1 MVQRLLETAHG
12 GVDVERVLRRT
23 EHIWQSDRW
32 MTASAWRATA
42 EYVAEELRLGGA
54 HEVEIFDCPAD
65 GESVFFG
72 QKMWPV
78 WEVRDA
84 TLETVGTD
92 PQMLCHYR
100 RQPRDLLT
108 FSPPTPPGGIDT
120 ELVMVDDGRK
130 EEHYRGLD
138 VAGKIILTR
147 EHGGEVVP
155 AAAKMGAVG
164 IVSDF
169 IVTRDSPYLTPWMPV
184 LTLPGLVADPPDWDQ
199 HQQWMHISDYKA
211 GLFGFSLSRSRGDQ
225 LRTQLRSGPVRVRA
239 IVDAEF
245 SKGSHPVVTGLLQG
259 SGRSGEQVLVVS
271 HLFEQGANDN
281 ASGCAV
287 SLEVASC
294 LGRLVAQG
302 ALPRPRRSI
311 RFLYGLE
318 MQAAA
323 GYLHAHRGQIE
334 ETIAGLCLDCV
345 GADPGKAQSPMC
357 LSQNPKDRPAFTDP
371 LLEWLA
377 RSWLDSRDA
386 GYQWTSLPYD
396 NGTDNFIAEKAI
408 GIPCPWLGQVE
419 RVWHTTADTADI
431 LDRRSLTHASV
442 LGASYCYYLA
452 KAGSDEAQMLLDL
465 SERFGRRR
473 LLACV
478 DACLP
483 AIFEQKRGRDKQ
495 IEAAI
500 ALLCE
505 ERDRCTARLE
515 TVLAVVGAQQRNR
528 TGESIRAAR
537 ARLRRFSLNEERAL
551 LAFAHSAAAARSDRA
566 KSA

>member
-1 MVQRLLETAHG
+1 MIQRLLETVHG
-12 GVDVERVLRRT
+12 GVDVERVLHRAER
-23 EHIWQSDRW
+23 IWQSDCW

-42 EYVAEELRLGGA
+42 EYVAEELCSAGA

-65 GESVFFG
+65 GESVFLG

-78 WEVRDA
+78 WEVREA
-84 TLETVGTD
+84 TLEVVGAD
-92 PQMLCHYR
+92 RQMLCHYR

-108 FSPPTPPGGIDT
+108 FSSPTPPGGIET

-138 VAGKIILTR
+138 VAGRIILTR
-147 EHGGEVVP
+147 EHGSEVVP

-169 IVTRDSPYLTPWMPV
+169 IVTRDSPYLTRWMPV
-184 LTLPGLVADPPDWDQ
+184 LTLPGLVPDPPDWDQ
-199 HQQWMHISDYKA
+199 QQQWMHISDYKA
-211 GLFGFSLSRSRGDQ
+211 GLFGFSLTRSEGER
-225 LRTQLRSGPVRVRA
+225 LRAKLRSGPVQVRA
-239 IVDAEF
+239 VVDAEF
-245 SKGSHPVVTGLLQG
+245 SKGSYPVVTGLLQG
-259 SGRSGEQVLVVS
+259 SGRSGDQVLVVS
-271 HLFEQGANDN
+271 HLYEQGANDN

-294 LGRLVAQG
+294 LIRLIAQG
-302 ALPRPRRSI
+302 VLPRPRRNI

-334 ETIAGLCLDCV
+334 RTVAGLCLDCV
-345 GADPGKAQSPMC
+345 GADPAKAQSPMC
-357 LSQNPKDRPAFTDP
+357 LSQNPKDQPAFTDP

-377 RSWLDSRDA
+377 HSWLDSRDA

-419 RVWHTTADTADI
+419 RVWHTTADTAAL
-431 LDRRSLTHASV
+431 LDRRSLVHASV
-442 LGASYCYYLA
+442 LGASYCYTIA
-452 KAGSDEAQMLLDL
+452 RAAAAEVEMIVDL
-465 SERFGRRR
+465 SERFGRQQ

-478 DACLP
+478 DRRAP
-483 AIFEQKRGRDKQ
+483 AILERRRGRERE
-495 IEAAI
+495 IESAI
-500 ALLCE
+500 LALHE
-505 ERDRCTARLE
+505 ERDRCVARLG
-515 TVLAVVGAQQRNR
+515 TVAALVEPRHQGRVR
-528 TGESIRAAR
+528 EWLRAAR
-537 ARLRRFSLNEERAL
+537 TRLRRFSLSQEQALRAL
-551 LAFAHSAAAARSDRA
+551 ASQ
-566 KSA
+566 